1 MKRSADIEIKK
12 IFDHIDLNKT
22 FLKYHHESFL
32 KSLRKEYYSKRKL
45 SSEGRELFLD
55 LLRKIANN
63 SLSQV
68 NS

>member
-1 MKRSADIEIKK
+1 MKRSIDIEIKK

-22 FLKYHHESFL
+22 FLKSQNISFL
-32 KSLRKEYYSKRKL
+32 NSLKKEYYSKRKL

-55 LLRKIANN
+55 LLRKIAVN
-63 SLSQV
+63 SISQV